1 MQYDN
6 FKHYLESEYD
16 TLREDYYVCMGNHV
30 WHISNIH
37 EEYER
42 LLKEQIATLES
53 QIDQY
58 YAMSDDHGYWRKQE
72 ALRVDLKALKAQLL
86 SNTL

>member
-6 FKHYLESEYD
+6 F
-16 TLREDYYVCMGNHV
+16 
-30 WHISNIH
+30 
-37 EEYER
+37 ER
-42 LLKEQIATLES
+42 LLKDQIATLES

-72 ALRVDLKALKAQLL
+72 ALREDLRALKSCLQDTKAQLL
-86 SNTL
+86 PNTL